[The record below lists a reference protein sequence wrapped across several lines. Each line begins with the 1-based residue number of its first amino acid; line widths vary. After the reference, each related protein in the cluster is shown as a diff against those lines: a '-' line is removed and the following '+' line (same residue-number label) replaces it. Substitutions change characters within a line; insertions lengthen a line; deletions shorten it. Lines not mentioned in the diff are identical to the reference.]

1 MKLEVGEVLNLKIN
15 NRDYIV
21 LKDVV
26 YNNANYYYLM
36 SVDKPVDI
44 KIVTLN
50 MKDGKEVLETVTDK
64 ELVLEIMKLTKED

>member
-26 YNNANYYYLM
+26 YDNANYYYLM

-64 ELVLEIMKLTKED
+64 SLLERIMKATVN

>member
-44 KIVTLN
+44 KIVTLD

>member
-26 YNNANYYYLM
+26 YDNANYYYLM